1 MKSGALVSSP
11 NLYPPWCK
19 TLTPRFIDFFTDFEK
34 KKQVLQSLSFQMLF
48 SIGNYFP
55 IEYYVVIKHRQI
67 EWKTGSFCEYRSTDY
82 VIQ

>member
-1 MKSGALVSSP
+1 
-11 NLYPPWCK
+11 
-19 TLTPRFIDFFTDFEK
+19 
-34 KKQVLQSLSFQMLF
+34 MLF

-55 IEYYVVIKHRQI
+55 IEYYLVIKHRQI